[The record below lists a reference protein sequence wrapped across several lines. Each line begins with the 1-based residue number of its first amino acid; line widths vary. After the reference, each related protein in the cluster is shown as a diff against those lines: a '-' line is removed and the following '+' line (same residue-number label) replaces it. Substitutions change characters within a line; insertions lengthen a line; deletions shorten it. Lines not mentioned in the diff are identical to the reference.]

1 MSFLADLHIH
11 SHFSVATS
19 KDCDPEHLVLWA
31 CLKGITLVGTGDF
44 THPGWREELGQKLI
58 PAEEGLYRLKPE
70 LEQAVLRE
78 IPPPCHRAVRFVL
91 SSEISS
97 IYKKGNRTRK
107 VHNCILV
114 PSLDDACAISERL
127 EQIGNI
133 HSDGRPILGLDS
145 RLLLEIMLEKCP
157 HGIFIPA
164 HVWTPHFSLFGAYS
178 GFDALEE
185 CFEDLSCH
193 IHALETGLS
202 SDPAMNW
209 RVSAL
214 DRYTLVSNSDAH
226 SPRNLAREANILD
239 CPLSF
244 PALRSALED
253 KEEGQFLGTVEFFPQ
268 EGKYHFNGHRGC
280 GVRMDPEETIRA
292 GGICPVCG
300 KKVTLGVM
308 HRVVELADREAGYR
322 PEGAPPFSSVI
333 PLPEILADYLGCGVG
348 TKRVRQAYF
357 GLIHNLGP
365 EWEILTQTPFEELT
379 RHAGPSLAGGIIR
392 VRSGKVT
399 IRPGFDGEYG
409 TIEVFSPRER
419 ESQRGLFAVQT
430 EPGIV
435 NCARNAPE
443 GKEGAIPGRR
453 GRRSSSPPLPHD
465 VPGSEEKSEGESPL
479 SLLNASQRTCVQS
492 PTGPVLVIAGPGTG
506 KTRTLSLRI
515 LHLVREKGVSPA
527 GIAAITFTNKAAKEM
542 ADRLDALMGHPPS
555 PEARPF
561 IGTFHNLCLHLL
573 RRFGN
578 ARHFILFHTY
588 DSLALIGRILEKRD
602 AEKSVKPGECLRAIS
617 LIKTADCDGNSATGC
632 DPIILD
638 IYEEYQAGLKRYGA
652 LDYDDLI
659 INTVRLLRD
668 DEGTAARIRAS
679 YTHILVDEFQDVNP
693 VQYALVIL
701 LTGNG
706 AENLF
711 LIGDP
716 NQAIYGFRGADNRLF
731 FRIQEEF
738 PGVQI
743 HSLEENYRSCAPIIE
758 SALHVIRRNP
768 QPLPVRLRSIRGE
781 GPLIKLLSL
790 PSERAE
796 GIAVAKEIS
805 SLMGG
810 IDMLQAHG
818 ETGPSARPATFGT
831 QGGYGFSDFA
841 VLTRTGNQADVLEE
855 CLVKEGIPY
864 RVAGNQDIL
873 ENPLVRQVLALLR
886 WCHNPSDEH
895 SFLQAIDLPV
905 IPLDKREKR
914 AIIDILPRDDGDAA
928 QEGVKKDSSAF
939 RSLIN
944 TLTERGMEQAV
955 EALSRYHRMAEGE
968 SPAGFVNQVTAG
980 LASHEECSP
989 HARDLRR
996 LGLLAEEFPDVAS
1009 FLEGVTLCREGDIS
1023 WRGIGGRRDSEM
1035 VNLMTLHA
1043 AKGLE
1048 FPVVFVCGCEEGLLP
1063 YRHRTRPAPLDEE
1076 RRLFYV
1082 GMTRARDCLY
1092 LSWCA
1097 HRTGRADAGPSSFLT
1112 DIPETLSERAVYS
1125 PPPSKRPAIRQL
1137 GLW

>member
-19 KDCDPEHLVLWA
+19 KDCDPEHLVQWA
-31 CLKGITLVGTGDF
+31 CVKGITLVGTGDF

-58 PAEEGLYRLKPE
+58 PAEEGLYKLKPE

-78 IPPPCHRAVRFVL
+78 IPATCHRAVRFVL

-133 HSDGRPILGLDS
+133 RSDGRPILGLDS
-145 RLLLEIMLEKCP
+145 RLLLEIMLDECP
-157 HGIFIPA
+157 QGVFIPA
-164 HVWTPHFSLFGAYS
+164 HIWTPHFSLFGAYS
-178 GFDALEE
+178 GFDTLEE

-226 SPRNLAREANILD
+226 SPKNLAREANILD

-244 PALRSALED
+244 PALRSALKD
-253 KEEGQFLGTVEFFPQ
+253 KDKGEFLGTVEFFPQ
-268 EGKYHFNGHRGC
+268 EGKYHFDGHRGC

-300 KKVTLGVM
+300 KRVTLGVM
-308 HRVVELADREAGYR
+308 HRVVELADRESGYR
-322 PEGAPPFSSVI
+322 PEGAPPFFSVI
-333 PLPEILADYLGCGVG
+333 PLPEILADYLGCGAG

-357 GLIHNLGP
+357 GLIHKLGP
-365 EWEILTQTPFEELT
+365 EWEILTKTPEDELT

-392 VRSGKVT
+392 VRSGEVT

-419 ESQRGLFAVQT
+419 ESQRGLFAAQA
-430 EPGIV
+430 EPGIA

-443 GKEGAIPGRR
+443 EKQGAIPGRR
-453 GRRSSSPPLPHD
+453 GRRSSSPSLSHD
-465 VPGSEEKSEGESPL
+465 APGSEGKSPL
-479 SLLNASQRTCVQS
+479 SLLNASQRACVQS
-492 PTGPVLVIAGPGTG
+492 PSGPVLVIAGPGTG

-515 LHLVREKGVSPA
+515 LHLVGEKGISPA
-527 GIAAITFTNKAAKEM
+527 RIAAITFTNKAAKEM

-555 PEARPF
+555 PEQRPF

-578 ARHFILFHTY
+578 ARHSILFHTY
-588 DSLALIGRILEKRD
+588 DSLALIERILKKRQTG
-602 AEKSVKPGECLRAIS
+602 KSLKPGECLHAIS
-617 LIKTADCDGNSATGC
+617 LIKTADCEGNSATGC
-632 DPIILD
+632 DPLLLD
-638 IYEEYQAGLKRYGA
+638 VHEEYQAGLKRYGA

-668 DEGTAARIRAS
+668 DEETAARIRS
-679 YTHILVDEFQDVNP
+679 CYTHILVDEFQDVNP

-701 LTGNG
+701 LAEKGG
-706 AENLF
+706 ENLF

-738 PGVQI
+738 PTVRI
-743 HSLEENYRSCAPIIE
+743 LSLEENYRSTTPIIE

-768 QPLPVRLRSIRGE
+768 QPLPVRLTSARGE
-781 GPLIKLLSL
+781 GPCIRILSL
-790 PSERAE
+790 PSEKAE

-818 ETGPSARPATFGT
+818 ETGPSARPSIFGT
-831 QGGYGFSDFA
+831 PEGYGFSDFA

-855 CLVKEGIPY
+855 CLMKEGIPY

-873 ENPLVRQVLALLR
+873 ETPLVRQVLALLR
-886 WCHNPSDEH
+886 WCHNPLDEH

-905 IPLDKREKR
+905 IPLGKGEKR
-914 AIIDILPRDDGDAA
+914 AIIENLPKEIA
-928 QEGVKKDSSAF
+928 QGSGTEDSSSF
-939 RSLIN
+939 RSLIDF
-944 TLTERGMEQAV
+944 LTGRGMERTA
-955 EALSRYHRMAEGE
+955 EALSRYHCMAEGE
-968 SPAGFVNQVTAG
+968 SPAGFVNQIIAG
-980 LASHEECSP
+980 LASHEECTP

-996 LGLLAEEFPDVAS
+996 LGLLAEEFPDVPS
-1009 FLEGVTLCREGDIS
+1009 FLEGATLHREGDIS

-1082 GMTRARDCLY
+1082 GMTRAKDRLY

-1097 HRTGRADAGPSSFLT
+1097 HRIGRADAGASSFLA
-1112 DIPETLSERAVYS
+1112 DIPEALFERDIYS
-1125 PPPSKRPAIRQL
+1125 PGPSKRPAVRQL